1 MNIDKIINDLI
12 EEFGEDFVIDL
23 INKKIKRRENGNQ
36 KKLK

>member
-36 KKLK
+36 KN

>member
-23 INKKIKRRENGNQ
+23 INKEIKRRENGNQ
-36 KKLK
+36 KN